1 MDETRG
7 TSWCLCREMMNRF
20 AFYSSDQS
28 NFGSWGE
35 AGRSSGKERRQML
48 RATPTAACAWR
59 RLACCVHLVQQ
70 PHGDGLPEDHPF
82 LAVKPVVNP

>member
-1 MDETRG
+1 
-7 TSWCLCREMMNRF
+7 
-20 AFYSSDQS
+20 
-28 NFGSWGE
+28 
-35 AGRSSGKERRQML
+35 ML

-59 RLACCVHLVQQ
+59 RLAYYVHLVQQ